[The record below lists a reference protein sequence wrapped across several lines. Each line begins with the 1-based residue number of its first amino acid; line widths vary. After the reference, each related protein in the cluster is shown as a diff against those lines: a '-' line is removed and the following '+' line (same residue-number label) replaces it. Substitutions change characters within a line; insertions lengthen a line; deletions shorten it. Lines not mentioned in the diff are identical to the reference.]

1 MASIKPEKGLRPMNV
16 KRIIRRVTDND
27 SLFTIFTKIL
37 AVFSA
42 RSSRASWGASLRC
55 FPSWR

>member
-27 SLFTIFTKIL
+27 YLLSLIHISEPT
-37 AVFSA
+37 
-42 RSSRASWGASLRC
+42 RR
-55 FPSWR
+55 

>member
-27 SLFTIFTKIL
+27 YLCLLYTSD
-37 AVFSA
+37 AA
-42 RSSRASWGASLRC
+42 DE
-55 FPSWR
+55 